1 MLGFAIL
8 DQEAFQN
15 LKIILFQSAITN
27 TVKHDKQRNKET
39 NERGEIEEKNINWKG
54 SVNQNKKI
62 IGILSNLCCKKVLKT
77 EVKLK
82 PTKFEA
88 TAGQKHSPKG
98 LLAWPWQSRASATR
112 FDVYSQHAGWCSFCN
127 FSQRHN
133 TNLGLW

>member
-27 TVKHDKQRNKET
+27 TVQHDKQRNKWT
-39 NERGEIEEKNINWKG
+39 RWEREQKKINWKG
-54 SVNQNKKI
+54 SVNQNKKPPESFPI
-62 IGILSNLCCKKVLKT
+62 FVVKKYS
-77 EVKLK
+77 
-82 PTKFEA
+82 KFGA

-98 LLAWPWQSRASATR
+98 FLAWPWQSRASATR